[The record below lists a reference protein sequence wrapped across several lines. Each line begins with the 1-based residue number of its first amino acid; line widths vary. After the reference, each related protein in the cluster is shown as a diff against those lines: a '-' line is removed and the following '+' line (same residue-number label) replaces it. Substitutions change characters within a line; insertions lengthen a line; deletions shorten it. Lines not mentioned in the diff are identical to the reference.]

1 MLQDVSSL
9 PFNNSEAA
17 VECGGGAVSRA
28 IIAGIWV
35 AFLQECQQSSCEQGA
50 FDLQSAY
57 SPTLAELPSLQA
69 GWQSQD
75 PYVATVVVSRNASGR
90 FP

>member
-1 MLQDVSSL
+1 MDSGEKWTPPPALH
-9 PFNNSEAA
+9 PFRLCVQYATAA
-17 VECGGGAVSRA
+17 DGAETGGGSQQIAVCVTLA
-28 IIAGIWV
+28 
-35 AFLQECQQSSCEQGA
+35 GA

-75 PYVATVVVSRNASGR
+75 PYVATVVVSRNASGS
-90 FP
+90 